1 MKNMKIPAVSSIILI
16 LILMALTLYSIHIDQ
31 ESNMPEVCEAPPS
44 IEQTK
49 EEEIIDTPSTL
60 SQEETELLALVTM
73 AEAEGEPEEG
83 KRLVIDVILNR
94 VDSPYF
100 PNTVTDVIYQKN
112 QFTSMWNGRVERC
125 EVRVDILNLVQEELE
140 NRTNKNVVFFRT
152 ERYSDFGIP
161 VFKVGNHY
169 FSKYE

>member
-16 LILMALTLYSIHIDQ
+16 LILMVLTLYSIHIDQ

-44 IEQTK
+44 IEQMK
-49 EEEIIDTPSTL
+49 EEEIIDTPAML
-60 SQEETELLALVTM
+60 SQEEAELLALVTM